1 MHLLAIQLVA
11 GPLDLNIMS
20 LSCHHH
26 HHHHVRCFGTKIGKQ
41 SSSAKVVEEIPL
53 EGGMGRRQS
62 MKSLLSLSPK
72 QKRQHNVSYRS
83 ITYEA

>member
-11 GPLDLNIMS
+11 GSLDLNIMS
-20 LSCHHH
+20 LSC

-41 SSSAKVVEEIPL
+41 SSSGKVVEEIPL

-72 QKRQHNVSYRS
+72 QKGNTTFLIALLH
-83 ITYEA
+83 TMPED